1 MWKRD
6 HKNHLLLN
14 NKTYTREYMAFFKS
28 EEGGLLANRVA
39 EPPINQQKSFIT
51 NDNGPANL
59 IDLQKKIAEAMERAR
74 PATAQVSFDNN
85 VPARSSFSS
94 LAEAIA
100 KASNDDGEIPVR
112 YEAVE
117 TAHALDSYLKQ
128 EVSND
133 NKKPEAVDSLIPLTE
148 AITSREVALPTVEEG
163 LHSLLKQLP
172 TSKLEEL
179 SDSNIIELNA
189 VAAGVNWL
197 DKKLKIL
204 EEKSRIEEAT
214 EIEITDLH
222 SFAEEIKSL
231 IDHAAETMNSSA
243 GSSFANTLI
252 ATLDKKL
259 KEVTARVEA
268 RQATAEVAINEVGE
282 AGEMPVLHE
291 EAVLSIKTLVTMTG
305 RTDSLGKMVGNPSLV
320 ASFTGGKIGNRF
332 PISQI
337 DALKRVA

>member
-1 MWKRD
+1 MK
-6 HKNHLLLN
+6 LSFLN
-14 NKTYTREYMAFFKS
+14 PEPDPTAT
-28 EEGGLLANRVA
+28 NRKVV
-39 EPPINQQKSFIT
+39 EQPTNQQKSFIA
-51 NDNGPANL
+51 NDNRPANL
-59 IDLQKKIAEAMERAR
+59 IDLQKKMAEAMERAR
-74 PATAQVSFDNN
+74 PATAQVSLDNN

-100 KASNDDGEIPVR
+100 KASNDDGEIPIR
-112 YEAVE
+112 HEAVE

-133 NKKPEAVDSLIPLTE
+133 NQEPEAVDSLIPLTE
-148 AITSREVALPTVEEG
+148 EITSREVARPAFEET
-163 LHSLLKQLP
+163 LHNLLRQLS

-179 SDSNIIELNA
+179 SGSNIIELKA
-189 VAAGVNWL
+189 VAAGVDWL

-214 EIEITDLH
+214 EIEMTDLH
-222 SFAEEIKSL
+222 RFAEEIKSL
-231 IDHAAETMNSSA
+231 IGHAAETMNSSA

-259 KEVTARVEA
+259 KEVTTRVEA
-268 RQATAEVAINEVGE
+268 RQAAAEAAINKVGE

-305 RTDSLGKMVGNPSLV
+305 HTDSLGKMVGNPSLV
-320 ASFTGGKIGNRF
+320 ASFTGGKIGHRF